1 MLPGFLMAIAGA
13 SLWFAFPA
21 WSERY
26 PERPVRLVVP
36 WPPGGGV
43 DILARTLSPKLTD
56 NLGQSVVVD
65 NRAGASGMLGTAL
78 AARAPADGYTL
89 LLAAAGPNAIL
100 PSLVPSLPYNTL
112 KDFTEVTLIANTLY
126 VLVVHPSLPVN
137 SIRDLVAFAKT
148 KPGQLTIGSAGSG
161 TPAHLSGELF
171 KAATGISIV
180 HVAYKGAAAPVTEVM
195 GGQITMTIETISP
208 LLPHIRAGK
217 LKALG
222 VTSGKRTAQLPGV
235 PTIAESGYPD
245 VEVINWY
252 GMLAP
257 AGTPNNVIA
266 RINRE
271 LAGILQRPEIRERM
285 LGYGLE
291 ILGSAPAEF
300 AAFRKT
306 DLAHWKKIVE
316 TTNARFD

>member
-1 MLPGFLMAIAGA
+1 MAIACGC
-13 SLWFAFPA
+13 LWFVFPTLA
-21 WSERY
+21 ERY

-43 DILARTLSPKLTD
+43 DIVARTLSPKLTES
-56 NLGQSVVVD
+56 LGQSVVVD
-65 NRAGASGMLGTAL
+65 NRAGASGMLGTGL

-100 PSLVPSLPYNTL
+100 PNLVFSLPYDTL

-137 SIRDLVAFAKT
+137 SVRDLVALAKT

-161 TPAHLSGELF
+161 TPAHLAGELF
-171 KAATGISIV
+171 KSATGISIV
-180 HVAYKGAAAPVTEVM
+180 HVSYKGAAAPATEVM

-208 LLPHIRAGK
+208 LLPQIRAGK

-222 VTSGKRTAQLPGV
+222 VTSGKRTAQLPDV
-235 PTIAESGYPD
+235 PTISESGYPD
-245 VEVINWY
+245 VAVINWY

-257 AGTPNNVIA
+257 AGTPHNVIA

-271 LAGILQRPEIRERM
+271 LARILQQNDVRERM
-285 LGYGLE
+285 FGYGLE
-291 ILGSAPAEF
+291 VIGSAPAEF
-300 AAFRKT
+300 AAFRKS
-306 DLAHWKKIVE
+306 DLAHWKKIVG
-316 TTNARFD
+316 TTNARFE

>member
-1 MLPGFLMAIAGA
+1 MLPRFFMAIAGVP
-13 SLWFAFPA
+13 LWFVCPA
-21 WSERY
+21 WAERY

-43 DILARTLSPKLTD
+43 DILARTLSPKLTE
-56 NLGQSVVVD
+56 NLGYSVVVD

-100 PSLVPSLPYNTL
+100 PNLVPSLPYNTL

-126 VLVVHPSLPVN
+126 VLVVHPSLLAN
-137 SIRDLVAFAKT
+137 SIRDLVVFAKT

-222 VTSGKRTAQLPGV
+222 VTSGKRTTQLPDV
-235 PTIAESGYPD
+235 PTISESGYPE

-257 AGTPNNVIA
+257 AGTPHNVIA

-271 LAGILQRPEIRERM
+271 LTAILQRPEIRERM

-291 ILGSAPAEF
+291 VLGSAPADF

-316 TTNARFD
+316 TTNARFE